1 MLLNSRYQKVGT
13 VGTGSYGTVY
23 KAIDKK
29 PKGKDRTID
38 PKYMEMFKK
47 FEKDIEMID
56 EMPVADREAITS
68 MFGAPQ
74 NFLLE
79 NSEFES
85 SENDKNTSNVSVEE
99 EEEKTASD
107 IESSPAKP
115 EPFIIPD
122 KPEKPV
128 DAAQTIL
135 TPESEPE
142 NSEKSPAP

>member
-1 MLLNSRYQKVGT
+1 MNCRVVA

-68 MFGAPQ
+68 MFGAP
-74 NFLLE
+74 
-79 NSEFES
+79 
-85 SENDKNTSNVSVEE
+85 
-99 EEEKTASD
+99 
-107 IESSPAKP
+107 
-115 EPFIIPD
+115 
-122 KPEKPV
+122 
-128 DAAQTIL
+128 
-135 TPESEPE
+135 
-142 NSEKSPAP
+142 

>member
-1 MLLNSRYQKVGT
+1 MT
-13 VGTGSYGTVY
+13 TIH
-23 KAIDKK
+23 KA
-29 PKGKDRTID
+29 KDMD
-38 PKYMEMFKK
+38 
-47 FEKDIEMID
+47 
-56 EMPVADREAITS
+56 
-68 MFGAPQ
+68 
-74 NFLLE
+74 FLYSKLSGE
-79 NSEFES
+79 
-85 SENDKNTSNVSVEE
+85 VLPVEE